1 MERFFAISGCS
12 GGGKSSLIEALAALG
27 FSVVPEPGRRIVAEE
42 QAGEGKALP
51 WVDMAAFARRAVAMA
66 AADHRAMHDK
76 AGPVFFD
83 RGLVDA
89 VAGLGHATGTAAI
102 PDIVRQLRYNET
114 VFMVPPWP
122 EIYVNDAERRHGLE
136 EGIAE
141 YERLLD
147 FYPKLG
153 YRPVLLPKAD
163 IETRTRFILQ
173 QIGAY

>member
-1 MERFFAISGCS
+1 MRGRANWFVSAGRFRH
-12 GGGKSSLIEALAALG
+12 
-27 FSVVPEPGRRIVAEE
+27 FSAKLWTYI
-42 QAGEGKALP
+42 
-51 WVDMAAFARRAVAMA
+51 
-66 AADHRAMHDK
+66 
-76 AGPVFFD
+76 
-83 RGLVDA
+83 
-89 VAGLGHATGTAAI
+89 
-102 PDIVRQLRYNET
+102 RQLRE
-114 VFMVPPWP
+114 
-122 EIYVNDAERRHGLE
+122 LE